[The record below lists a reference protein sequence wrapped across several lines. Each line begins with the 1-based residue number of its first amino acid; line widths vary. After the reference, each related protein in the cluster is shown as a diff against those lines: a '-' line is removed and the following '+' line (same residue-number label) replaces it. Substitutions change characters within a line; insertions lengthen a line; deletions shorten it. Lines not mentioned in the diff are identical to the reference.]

1 MLYLKKEKAPQALKV
16 IQKRLY
22 VLTRQ
27 VQGLLIQMMNPEMTP
42 DTARN
47 WSCASFTASWK
58 NCWAWET
65 A

>member
-1 MLYLKKEKAPQALKV
+1 MEV

-27 VQGLLIQMMNPEMTP
+27 VQSFLTQMMNPEMTP
-42 DTARN
+42 DTAR
-47 WSCASFTASWK
+47 TLELRVIYRQLEEPL
-58 NCWAWET
+58 AWEM